1 MGQRDGRARR
11 PARDDGIHRDRP
23 RDRGRV
29 GRFLP
34 DVAAGQR
41 LRARR
46 SAVPRAL
53 PRQPRGRRPAE
64 RVSLRALH
72 SSEAAVRPRR
82 SRGSRVGWL
91 VIGMLLAGSASPTA
105 VPAASGAGVTALVGG
120 RVQPSPEAP
129 PIGDGVVLISQGVI
143 TAVGSR
149 AEVSVP
155 PDAAVIDC
163 TGTTITS
170 GFWNTHV
177 HFMPAA
183 FQQADQAPAQRLTEA
198 LRAMLTSWGVVHA
211 VDTGSLLDNTLALRR
226 RIESG
231 EIPGPSIRTA
241 GTGFVP
247 VGGSPYYILPA
258 RLPEL
263 TSPDATDAAHRRGKL
278 VLAHP
283 SNSAGA
289 RAAIE
294 GGVDVL
300 VHTFPSELDRR
311 PWDRELP
318 RMMLERKMSL
328 APTLKLFPTELRKA
342 GAPASAVEVVLGNA
356 RDQLRIFAEGGGQV
370 LFGTDV
376 GYIADYDPTD
386 EYVYMHQAGL
396 SYSQILA
403 SLTTAPAAR
412 FGAAARTGRLAAGL
426 DADIVVIQGDPAQDI
441 RALARV
447 RTTLRAG
454 RLIAGKL

>member
-1 MGQRDGRARR
+1 
-11 PARDDGIHRDRP
+11 
-23 RDRGRV
+23 
-29 GRFLP
+29 
-34 DVAAGQR
+34 
-41 LRARR
+41 
-46 SAVPRAL
+46 
-53 PRQPRGRRPAE
+53 
-64 RVSLRALH
+64 
-72 SSEAAVRPRR
+72 VRPRR

-91 VIGMLLAGSASPTA
+91 VIAMLLVGSASPTA

-263 TSPDATDAAHRRGKL
+263 TSPDATAVAVNGNLDRGADVIKLFTGSWARRDLIVVMPVDLVRAATDAAHRRGKL

-342 GAPASAVEVVLGNA
+342 GAPASVVEVVLGNA

>member
-1 MGQRDGRARR
+1 
-11 PARDDGIHRDRP
+11 
-23 RDRGRV
+23 
-29 GRFLP
+29 
-34 DVAAGQR
+34 
-41 LRARR
+41 
-46 SAVPRAL
+46 
-53 PRQPRGRRPAE
+53 
-64 RVSLRALH
+64 
-72 SSEAAVRPRR
+72 
-82 SRGSRVGWL
+82 
-91 VIGMLLAGSASPTA
+91 
-105 VPAASGAGVTALVGG
+105 
-120 RVQPSPEAP
+120 VQPSPEAP
-129 PIGDGVVLISQGVI
+129 PISDGVVLISQGVI

-183 FQQADQAPAQRLTEA
+183 FRQADQAPAQRLTEA

-263 TSPDATDAAHRRGKL
+263 TSPDATAAAVNGNLDRGADVTKLFTGSWARRDLIVVMPVDLVRAATDAAHRRGKL

-342 GAPASAVEVVLGNA
+342 GAPASVVEVVLGNA

>member
-1 MGQRDGRARR
+1 
-11 PARDDGIHRDRP
+11 
-23 RDRGRV
+23 
-29 GRFLP
+29 
-34 DVAAGQR
+34 
-41 LRARR
+41 
-46 SAVPRAL
+46 
-53 PRQPRGRRPAE
+53 
-64 RVSLRALH
+64 
-72 SSEAAVRPRR
+72 VRPRR

-91 VIGMLLAGSASPTA
+91 VIAMLLVGSASPTA

-263 TSPDATDAAHRRGKL
+263 TSPDATAVAVNGNLDRGADVIKLFTGSWARRDLIVVMPVDLVRAATDAAHRRGKL

-342 GAPASAVEVVLGNA
+342 GAPASVVEVVLGNA

-403 SLTTAPAAR
+403 SLTTAPAWCM
-412 FGAAARTGRLAAGL
+412 
-426 DADIVVIQGDPAQDI
+426 
-441 RALARV
+441 
-447 RTTLRAG
+447 
-454 RLIAGKL
+454 